1 MSVTIRVLTG
11 VIFGAVLA
19 AMPAAAE
26 EAYGPSFD
34 CGKAATAA
42 EKAICD
48 APLLGWYDR
57 QLAKAWG
64 LVKTATPAAGEAALK
79 DSQTAFLKARE
90 ACVKTQDLYT
100 CLSDLYIARIRT
112 LADGVDDM
120 PLSADSYAAENGGVD
135 IVRYPDNT
143 AAMTISTIGGNDH
156 TCGFETDEA
165 RSGQGSIVTWSE
177 KPDEMYAEAC
187 TITATPSA
195 DGQTLEVTAT
205 GDACTYY
212 CGMRAELS
220 GTFAR
225 K

>member
-1 MSVTIRVLTG
+1 M
-11 VIFGAVLA
+11 FGAALA
-19 AMPAAAE
+19 VMPAAAE
-26 EAYGPSFD
+26 DAYGPSFD
-34 CGKAATAA
+34 CAKAATAT

-57 QLAKAWG
+57 QLAKTWG
-64 LVKTATPAAGEAALK
+64 LVKKATPKAGEAALQE
-79 DSQTAFLKARE
+79 SQAAFLKSRD
-90 ACVKTQDLYT
+90 ACLKTEDLYT
-100 CLSDLYIARIRT
+100 CMMDLYTARIRV

-120 PLSADSYAAENGGVD
+120 PLFIDSYGAENGSVD
-135 IVRYPDNT
+135 IVRYPDNS

-156 TCGFETDEA
+156 TCGFETDTA
-165 RSGQGSIVTWSE
+165 KTGKGGAITWSE

-187 TITATPSA
+187 TIVATPSA
-195 DGQTLEVTAT
+195 DGGTLEVAAA

-220 GTFAR
+220 GTFTR